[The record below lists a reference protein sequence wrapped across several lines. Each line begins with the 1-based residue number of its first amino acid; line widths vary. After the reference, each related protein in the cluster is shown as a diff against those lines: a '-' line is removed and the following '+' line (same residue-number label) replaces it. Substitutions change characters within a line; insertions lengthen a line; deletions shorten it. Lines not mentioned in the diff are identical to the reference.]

1 MFSVFRPQN
10 YKKFGMAHIKFIYFH
25 YFCKNKPQNLL
36 IMKKIATLI
45 LSIFCAFSANAQQ
58 KPFDIDLWQNGLP
71 NSNGIDKT
79 QPYDDSKQNFK
90 PSIRV
95 FLPDANKATGRA
107 VVCCPGG
114 GYSHLAMDHE
124 GYQWASFFN
133 ERGIALIVL
142 KYRMPHANTEVP
154 ISDAKEALRLV
165 RENAQKWNIDPKQV
179 GIMGSSA
186 GGHLASIVS
195 THSDAATA
203 PNFQILFYPVVT
215 FDYTY
220 THKGSR
226 HGLIG
231 ENASQEMVDLYSNE
245 KQVTPQTPPAIM
257 LLSDDDTVVPSP
269 NSVNYYLAL
278 RKNNVKASMYIYPS
292 GGHGWGIRENF
303 KYHNEMLSDLSAW
316 LKSF

>member
-1 MFSVFRPQN
+1 
-10 YKKFGMAHIKFIYFH
+10 
-25 YFCKNKPQNLL
+25 
-36 IMKKIATLI
+36 MKKILTFL
-45 LSIFCAFSANAQQ
+45 LCVMGVLSANAQQ
-58 KPFDIDLWQNGLP
+58 APINIDLWQNGLP

-95 FLPDANKATGRA
+95 FLPEASKATGRA

-114 GYSHLAMDHE
+114 GYSHLATDHE
-124 GYQWASFFN
+124 GYDWAPFFN

-142 KYRMPHANTEVP
+142 KYRMPHANTDVP
-154 ISDAKEALRLV
+154 ISDAKEALRIV
-165 RENAQKWNIDPKQV
+165 RENAQKWNIDPKKV

-186 GGHLASIVS
+186 GGHLASTVA
-195 THSDAATA
+195 THSTPETA

-215 FDYTY
+215 FDYKY

-245 KQVTPQTPPAIM
+245 LQVTNLTPPAIM
-257 LLSDDDTVVPSP
+257 LLSDDDTVVPSQ

-278 RKNNVKASMYIYPS
+278 KKCGVKATMCIYPS
-292 GGHGWGIRENF
+292 GGHGWGNRTNF
-303 KYHNEMLSDLSAW
+303 KYHNEMMSDLSAW

>member
-1 MFSVFRPQN
+1 M
-10 YKKFGMAHIKFIYFH
+10 KH
-25 YFCKNKPQNLL
+25 LL
-36 IMKKIATLI
+36 IAMLCLMLTPNI
-45 LSIFCAFSANAQQ
+45 SYAQ
-58 KPFDIDLWQNGLP
+58 KTMDIDLWQKGLP
-71 NSNGIDKT
+71 NSNGIDTT

-90 PSIRV
+90 PNIRV
-95 FLPDANKATGRA
+95 FLPAAEKSTGRA

-142 KYRMPHANTEVP
+142 KYRMPHGVTEVP
-154 ISDAKEALRLV
+154 ISDAREALRVV
-165 RENAQKWNIDPKQV
+165 RKNAKEWNIDPTKV

-186 GGHLASIVS
+186 GGHLATTVA
-195 THSDAATA
+195 THSDSITA

-215 FDYTY
+215 FDYKY

-226 HGLIG
+226 HNLIG
-231 ENASQEMVDLYSNE
+231 EKAAPDVVNLYSNE
-245 KQVTPQTPPAIM
+245 KQVSPKTPPAIL
-257 LLSDDDTVVPSP
+257 LLSDDDKTVPSP

-278 RKNNVKASMYIYPS
+278 KENGVKASMYIYPS

-303 KYHNEMLSDLSAW
+303 KYHNEMMNDLSAW
-316 LKSF
+316 LETIK

>member
-1 MFSVFRPQN
+1 
-10 YKKFGMAHIKFIYFH
+10 
-25 YFCKNKPQNLL
+25 
-36 IMKKIATLI
+36 MKKILTFL
-45 LSIFCAFSANAQQ
+45 LCVMGVLSANAQQ
-58 KPFDIDLWQNGLP
+58 APINIDLWQNGLP

-95 FLPDANKATGRA
+95 FLPEASKATGRA

-114 GYSHLAMDHE
+114 GYSHLATDHE
-124 GYQWASFFN
+124 GYDWAPFFN

-142 KYRMPHANTEVP
+142 KYRMPHANTDVP
-154 ISDAKEALRLV
+154 ISDAKEALRIV
-165 RENAQKWNIDPKQV
+165 RENAQKWNIDPKKV

-186 GGHLASIVS
+186 GGHLASTVA
-195 THSDAATA
+195 THSTPETA

-215 FDYTY
+215 FDYKY

-245 KQVTPQTPPAIM
+245 LQVTSLTPPAIM
-257 LLSDDDTVVPSP
+257 LLSDDDTVVPSQ

-278 RKNNVKASMYIYPS
+278 KKCGVKATMCIYPS
-292 GGHGWGIRENF
+292 GGHGWGNRTNF
-303 KYHNEMLSDLSAW
+303 KYNKEMLADLSAW
-316 LKSF
+316 LETIK